1 MNKFLKEYKPLV
13 VFVILIVIF
22 LMVGGYKEY
31 KNQKE
36 QEIIR
41 QKTYENCI
49 IEADKYMDEAM
60 KDFND
65 IYSGY
70 TYLINEDSFTKTNN
84 GYCLNVEIK
93 EDNTTLDT
101 LNFDFNDKANDTL
114 WLPDYKKLDNEIK
127 ILLRMEKEKHDP
139 VHKAVDS
146 LYHKYASPLID
157 IGCKVECRLLNNNYE
172 KDGTI
177 SWMVS
182 YKKKNLITSHFCRY
196 DVKVNRD
203 GTYKIIDKTEA

>member
-1 MNKFLKEYKPLV
+1 MNKLLKEYKSLV
-13 VFVILIVIF
+13 IFVIVIVICF
-22 LMVGGYKEY
+22 IVGVYKD
-31 KNQKE
+31 KKE
-36 QEIIR
+36 QEIIK

-49 IEADKYMDEAM
+49 IEADKYMEDAM

-65 IYSGY
+65 IYGGY
-70 TYLINEDSFTKTNN
+70 TYLIEKDSFTKTNN

-114 WLPDYKKLDNEIK
+114 WFPDYRKLDNEIK

-146 LYHKYASPLID
+146 LYHRYACPLID
-157 IGCKVECRLLNNNYE
+157 SGCKIECKLLNNNYE

-177 SWMVS
+177 SWIVS
-182 YKKKNLITSHFCRY
+182 YKKKNFMTSHFLQY
-196 DVKVNRD
+196 SVKVNRD
-203 GTYKIIDKTEA
+203 GSYKIIDKTEA

>member
-1 MNKFLKEYKPLV
+1 MNKLFKEYKPLV
-13 VFVILIVIF
+13 VFVIFTVICFIVG
-22 LMVGGYKEY
+22 VYKD
-31 KNQKE
+31 KKE

-49 IEADKYMDEAM
+49 KEADNYMEESM

-65 IYSGY
+65 IYNGY
-70 TYLINEDSFTKTNN
+70 TYLIEKDSFAKTNN

-93 EDNTTLDT
+93 EDNKTLDT
-101 LNFDFNDKANDTL
+101 LNFEFDNKANDTL
-114 WLPDYKKLDNEIK
+114 WFPDYKKLDNK
-127 ILLRMEKEKHDP
+127 IQNLLDVEKEKHDP

-146 LYHKYASPLID
+146 LYHKYACPLID
-157 IGCKVECRLLNNNYE
+157 MGCKIECKLLRNDYE

>member
-1 MNKFLKEYKPLV
+1 MNKLLKEYKGLV
-13 VFVILIVIF
+13 IFVTIIVILLI
-22 LMVGGYKEY
+22 VGGYKD
-31 KNQKE
+31 KIIKQK
-36 QEIIR
+36 I
-41 QKTYENCI
+41 YENCI
-49 IEADKYMDEAM
+49 NYTDNYMEAAM

-65 IYSGY
+65 IYGGY
-70 TYLINEDSFTKTNN
+70 TYLIKEDSFRKIKN

-93 EDNTTLDT
+93 EDNKILDT
-101 LNFDFNDKANDTL
+101 LNFEFTDKTNDTL
-114 WLPDYKKLDNEIK
+114 WLLDYEKLDNEIEN
-127 ILLRMEKEKHDP
+127 LLEVEKRKHNP
-139 VHKAVDS
+139 VSKAVDS
-146 LYHKYASPLID
+146 LYHKYACPLMEM
-157 IGCKVECRLLNNNYE
+157 GYKVECRLLRNDYE

>member
-1 MNKFLKEYKPLV
+1 MNKLFKEYKPLV
-13 VFVILIVIF
+13 IFVIFTVICF
-22 LMVGGYKEY
+22 VVGVY

-49 IEADKYMDEAM
+49 IEADKYMEEAM

-65 IYSGY
+65 IYNGY
-70 TYLINEDSFTKTNN
+70 TYLIEKDSFTKTNN

-93 EDNTTLDT
+93 EDNKILDT
-101 LNFDFNDKANDTL
+101 LNFIFNNKANDTL

-157 IGCKVECRLLNNNYE
+157 MGCKVECKLLRNDYE

-182 YKKKNLITSHFCRY
+182 YKKKNFMTSHFQQY
-196 DVKVNRD
+196 SVKVNRD
-203 GTYKIIDKTEA
+203 GTYKIIDTTEA

>member
-1 MNKFLKEYKPLV
+1 MNKLLKEYKGLV
-13 VFVILIVIF
+13 IFVTIIVILLI
-22 LMVGGYKEY
+22 MGGYKD
-31 KNQKE
+31 KIIKQK
-36 QEIIR
+36 I
-41 QKTYENCI
+41 YENCI
-49 IEADKYMDEAM
+49 NYTDNYMEAAM

-65 IYSGY
+65 IYGGY
-70 TYLINEDSFTKTNN
+70 TYLIKEDSFRKIKN

-93 EDNTTLDT
+93 EDNKTLDT
-101 LNFDFNDKANDTL
+101 LNFEFNDKANDTL
-114 WLPDYKKLDNEIK
+114 WFPDYKKLDNK
-127 ILLRMEKEKHDP
+127 TQKLLEVEKEKHNP
-139 VHKAVDS
+139 VHKAVDC
-146 LYHKYASPLID
+146 LYNKYASPLID
-157 IGCKVECRLLNNNYE
+157 MGCKVECRLLRNDYE